1 MFVEEWLQREEDC
14 KKIIFTDEKLFHGQP
29 TNFFQLVRRKKGE
42 RYEEDNINHQL
53 RPRPA
58 LSTNVW
64 CYIGPFG
71 KGEIFLAENDEYFDE
86 LGRRIRKGDGKTVPF
101 FNAKSY
107 RNMLSR
113 RAIPSIKWDMQGN
126 DDFLFMQDNA
136 SIHSKMN
143 KDKTD
148 TLVNEVFKREGIT
161 CIKWPPLSPDLN
173 PIENVHHLL
182 QVELNEELARQPKM
196 PKNKYDVFRLL
207 KECWLRVDEEK
218 VMNIYN
224 SFYKRLGQVKEKQG
238 SNNY

>member
-1 MFVEEWLQREEDC
+1 M
-14 KKIIFTDEKLFHGQP
+14 
-29 TNFFQLVRRKKGE
+29 
-42 RYEEDNINHQL
+42 

-86 LGRRIRKGDGKTVPF
+86 LGNRIRKSDGKTVPF
-101 FNAKSY
+101 FNATSY
-107 RNMLSR
+107 RNMLAK
-113 RAIPSIKWDMQGN
+113 RALPAIKQDI

-136 SIHSKMN
+136 SIHTSRN

-148 TLVNEVFKREGIT
+148 TIVNEVFRKEGIT

-182 QVELNEELARQPKM
+182 QIELNEELARQPKM
-196 PKNKYDVFRLL
+196 PKNKKEVFRLL

-218 VMNIYN
+218 VLNIYN
-224 SFYKRLGQVKEKQG
+224 SFYKRLQQVKDKNG